1 MRTLTQEEN
10 GKVTGG
16 SPPMPPDAGYIS
28 LAGYFSNSLRNT
40 PELPPA
46 SQTICTTPFQNPL

>member
-10 GKVTGG
+10 GIVTGG

-28 LAGYFSNSLRNT
+28 LAGYFSNSHT
-40 PELPPA
+40 PDLPPA
-46 SQTICTTPFQNPL
+46 GQTICTTPFQNPT

>member
-16 SPPMPPDAGYIS
+16 SLPMPPEPGVINLGD
-28 LAGYFSNSLRNT
+28 YFRRLQT

-46 SQTICTTPFQNPL
+46 SQTICTSPFQNPT

>member
-1 MRTLTQEEN
+1 MRILTQEEN

-16 SPPMPPDAGYIS
+16 SPPMPPDNGYIN
-28 LAGYFSNSLRNT
+28 LVDYFRDLRT